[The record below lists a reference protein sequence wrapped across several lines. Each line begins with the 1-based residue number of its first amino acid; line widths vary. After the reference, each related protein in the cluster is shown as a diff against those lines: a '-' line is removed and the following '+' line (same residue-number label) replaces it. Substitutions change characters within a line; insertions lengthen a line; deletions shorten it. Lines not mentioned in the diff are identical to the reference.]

1 MPIDAALSK
10 IMDENR
16 FRLLESRMR
25 DSSSTTPTTVAT
37 AQSDEEEEDEVEESN
52 VMLVDTP
59 PVFTSPSSPLDS
71 GRKRRQKRNFTNEED
86 ELILSGYEKHP
97 EDWDKIIEYTQLNRN
112 AKQIK
117 SRFSRIL
124 KGRARP
130 VGNSPPRKQQRTSL
144 SQNSLRSSQ
153 GPNSDSGLSN
163 SPPSPRATTPSLL
176 TESASSVVNGSSHRD
191 DDSDWQRKYQQKEKE
206 LQQMKDEYE
215 KRIQK
220 LEETVKQANA
230 QLDLVRVRQDAPKD
244 DSARATEGGVG
255 SSFDRSLDSRTK
267 SMILRFVVEN
277 AEATYKLRQLQV
289 WENSARLGKLRVK
302 PHAHRYYEAW
312 EDGSAFQELELRQQQ
327 LKERRDKI
335 DAKKKEVSRIK
346 ASLKNHRSDSP
357 SNAPDADGTENEK
370 LLQRVLLTEEVLRQ
384 QLASLKREET
394 ELTSQHQELTFERS
408 LHRKQWKL
416 LYDQEQSVFNSHPLL
431 NQRYALQNLLGRGG
445 FSEVYGAFDLL
456 QQRVVACK
464 IHQLNVNWS
473 HSKKENYR
481 KHALREYQIQK
492 GVSHPRVVRLFDV
505 FVLDESSFCTILEY
519 CDDGDLDSRLKERN
533 KLSEKETRCI
543 VAQIV
548 EGLTYLNR
556 LDHPIIHYDLKPGNI
571 LFHQGEV
578 KITDFGLSKI
588 VENSPDGMVDLT
600 SQGAGTRGYL
610 PPECSEM
617 CTSIA
622 KISSKVDV
630 WSLGIICYQMLFGQI
645 PEGSLEGDD
654 LKFPSKISEDCRH
667 FMEQCLTRDQT
678 SRPDVFTIAKSPF
691 LTLKGK

>member
-25 DSSSTTPTTVAT
+25 DSSSTTPTPAPVPTIP
-37 AQSDEEEEDEVEESN
+37 SDDEEEEETA
-52 VMLVDTP
+52 MLVDTPP
-59 PVFTSPSSPLDS
+59 PVFTSPSSQASP
-71 GRKRRQKRNFTNEED
+71 RKRRQKRNFTTEED
-86 ELILSGYEKHP
+86 ELILVGYEKHP
-97 EDWDKIIEYTQLNRN
+97 EDWDKIIEYTQIDRN

-117 SRFSRIL
+117 SRFTRIL

-130 VGNSPPRKQQRTSL
+130 TGNSPPRKQQRTSL
-144 SQNSLRSSQ
+144 SQTSLRSSQ
-153 GPNSDSGLSN
+153 GPSSDSALSS
-163 SPPSPRATTPSLL
+163 SPTSPAPTPLFSEPSNQNIPLGAT
-176 TESASSVVNGSSHRD
+176 RD
-191 DDSDWQRKYQQKEKE
+191 DDSVDWQKRYLQKEKE
-206 LQQMKDEYE
+206 VQQTKEEYE

-220 LEETVKQANA
+220 LEETVKQVNA
-230 QLDLVRVRQDAPKD
+230 QLDLARVRQDTMKED
-244 DSARATEGGVG
+244 TRTSIDNGVG
-255 SSFDRSLDSRTK
+255 DRSLDSRTK
-267 SMILRFVVEN
+267 SMILRFVIEN

-289 WENSARLGKLRVK
+289 WENSARLGKLRIK
-302 PHAHRYYEAW
+302 PHANCYYEAW
-312 EDGSAFQELELRQQQ
+312 EDGSAFQELELRQKQ
-327 LKERRDKI
+327 LKERKDKL
-335 DAKKKEVSRIK
+335 DARKKEVSRSK
-346 ASLKNHRSDSP
+346 AALKNQSNRAVDSP
-357 SNAPDADGTENEK
+357 SNGDSEANEK
-370 LLQRVLLTEEVLRQ
+370 AMQRVLLSEEVLRQ
-384 QLASLKREET
+384 QLTLLKREET
-394 ELTSQHQELTFERS
+394 DLATQYQELTFERS

-416 LYDQEQSVFNSHPLL
+416 LYDQEQSVFNQHPLL

-464 IHQLNVNWS
+464 IHQLNVNWNQR
-473 HSKKENYR
+473 KKEDYR

-492 GVSHPRVVRLFDV
+492 GVSHLRVVRLFDV

-519 CDDGDLDSRLKERN
+519 CDDGDLDSRLKERV

-588 VENSPDGMVDLT
+588 VENSSDGMVDLT

-610 PPECSEM
+610 PPECSEVTM
-617 CTSIA
+617 P

-630 WSLGIICYQMLFGQI
+630 WSLGVICYQMLFGHI
-645 PEGSLEGDD
+645 PEELNGNE
-654 LKFPSKISEDCRH
+654 LKFPSKISEDCRN
-667 FMEQCLTRDQT
+667 FMEQCLTRDQ
-678 SRPDVFTIAKSPF
+678 SARPDVFTIAKSPF
-691 LTLKGK
+691 LTLKSK